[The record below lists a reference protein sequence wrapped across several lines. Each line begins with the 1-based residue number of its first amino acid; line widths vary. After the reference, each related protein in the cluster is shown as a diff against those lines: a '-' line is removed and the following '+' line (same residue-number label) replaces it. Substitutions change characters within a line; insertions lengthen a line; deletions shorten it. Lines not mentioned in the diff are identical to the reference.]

1 MTIQYIA
8 LSKLVPSP
16 ENVRKTDR
24 LSGIE
29 QLAASIAVHGLLQN
43 LQVKPNAKG
52 QFEVVAGQRRL
63 AALRLMAKQKKIDAD
78 FPVPCNP
85 LDGDNAA
92 EISLAENEIRQAMH
106 PADRFD
112 AFKALADQGMSDE
125 DIAARFGLS
134 VQVVR
139 QRLKLSH
146 VSRKLI
152 ALYRKGGMT
161 LECLMAFAVSDDHK
175 QQEKVWKDLPEW
187 SQQDTD
193 AIRAVLTEAH
203 IEGDSKLARFVTL
216 AAYESAGGAVP
227 RDLFDQDNPGW
238 IADPAL
244 LNRLAAEKPEREA
257 EAVRAQGWKWV
268 EIMPDLSWDTLR
280 SLDRIHP
287 TPTKAQQEALDKLHR
302 QSDEAEGDE
311 DACDELSAKIDA
323 LESEIAFTAAEKAKS
338 GVIVSIDHEGGLEIT
353 PGLVRPEDDE
363 PRKKKAEGDS
373 DAANVPPCFSVK
385 LTEDPTAHR
394 TAALQAMLTDNP
406 KVALAAVTHALAMGV
421 FYRHEDNLSSLRIA
435 PRVVS
440 LDRSAEC
447 IAATP
452 AHKAL
457 DGDVRGGDGAA
468 TTAMV
473 LRQVVCHAE
482 VQAAARFLGS
492 CWPCV
497 FRVAL
502 EGITITSWAQSVRV
516 NRSVALGVSDRRPGP
531 AGGVLRQRRPRYRW

>member
-1 MTIQYIA
+1 MG
-8 LSKLVPSP
+8 
-16 ENVRKTDR
+16 RD
-24 LSGIE
+24 
-29 QLAASIAVHGLLQN
+29 H
-43 LQVKPNAKG
+43 
-52 QFEVVAGQRRL
+52 AG
-63 AALRLMAKQKKIDAD
+63 
-78 FPVPCNP
+78 
-85 LDGDNAA
+85 
-92 EISLAENEIRQAMH
+92 
-106 PADRFD
+106 
-112 AFKALADQGMSDE
+112 
-125 DIAARFGLS
+125 
-134 VQVVR
+134 
-139 QRLKLSH
+139 
-146 VSRKLI
+146 
-152 ALYRKGGMT
+152 
-161 LECLMAFAVSDDHK
+161 
-175 QQEKVWKDLPEW
+175 
-187 SQQDTD
+187 
-193 AIRAVLTEAH
+193 
-203 IEGDSKLARFVTL
+203 
-216 AAYESAGGAVP
+216 
-227 RDLFDQDNPGW
+227 
-238 IADPAL
+238 
-244 LNRLAAEKPEREA
+244 
-257 EAVRAQGWKWV
+257 
-268 EIMPDLSWDTLR
+268 LSWDTLR

-302 QSDEAEGDE
+302 QFDEAEGDE

-406 KVALAAVTHALAMGV
+406 EVALAAVTHALAMGV

-440 LDRSAEC
+440 LDRSAEG

-482 VQAAARFLGS
+482 VSSAAAFLGS

-497 FRVAL
+497 FHVAL
-502 EGITITSWAQSVRV
+502 EAMTLTAWAHSVRI
-516 NRSVALGVSDRRPGP
+516 NRSVVLGFLIAGLDRLVEFYAAADRTTGSGRGMRTAQFSPLHGD
-531 AGGVLRQRRPRYRW
+531 AT